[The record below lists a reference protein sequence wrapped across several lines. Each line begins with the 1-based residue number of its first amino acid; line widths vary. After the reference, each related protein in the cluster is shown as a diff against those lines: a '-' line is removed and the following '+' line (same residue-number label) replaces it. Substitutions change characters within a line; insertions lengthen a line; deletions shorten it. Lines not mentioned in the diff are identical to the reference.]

1 MKTKTKQNQMMI
13 KRMVNNMSSFCA
25 SICLR
30 LKIIPRNLFCDLVR
44 IKFALWLPF
53 SVLEQSKVLVG
64 KKVSKKRS
72 KQNVIT
78 TGNISFISFFFNL
91 IFLHVE
97 SEDESDPPS
106 KKTSFAIPAIVSNRP
121 NRACKQKIIDYR
133 V

>member
-1 MKTKTKQNQMMI
+1 
-13 KRMVNNMSSFCA
+13 
-25 SICLR
+25 
-30 LKIIPRNLFCDLVR
+30 VR